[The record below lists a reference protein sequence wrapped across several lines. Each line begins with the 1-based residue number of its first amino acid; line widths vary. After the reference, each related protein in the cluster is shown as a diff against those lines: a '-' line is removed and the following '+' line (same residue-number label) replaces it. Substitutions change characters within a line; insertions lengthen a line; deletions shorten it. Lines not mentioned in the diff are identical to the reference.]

1 MVQVT
6 GIDAIAKS
14 LLDRQDE
21 GFKNARRRNRKA
33 QLIETGLGLAMRL
46 GDKIFEKKDGNSTIQ
61 IL

>member
-21 GFKNARRRNRKA
+21 GFKKARRRNRKA

-46 GDKIFEKKDGNSTIQ
+46 GDKIFEKK
-61 IL
+61 